1 MPDRHFPVRPN
12 LRQLKRQA
20 KNLLRALRGGDAD
33 AIAEFRRNH
42 PASPDPATAI
52 LADAQLALA
61 RSYGIAS
68 WPRVVLACELI
79 DAIWRD
85 DVGTVKAI
93 VVRHPA
99 LLHEDAR
106 AVRGNWGP
114 PMSYAAN
121 LGRDRIIRMLRELGA
136 ADVQFAFDRACL
148 QGELDTARLLHGMG
162 AQPIRGSVMGPCE
175 TLSVEGLAFLIELG
189 AELCDEHGD
198 RLAPAAM
205 LLEGYARN
213 PPGKHA
219 CLDLLARHGYELP
232 DTPPMAV
239 HRGRIDLLARH
250 LDADPRLL
258 ARTFDHEDI
267 YPPSL
272 GCHADHS
279 LALHATPLD
288 GATLLH
294 MAVDFAEIDVARWLL
309 AHGADVNARAA
320 TDRDGFGGH
329 TALFGCVVTQP
340 SRLRESDEFAR
351 LLLDRGAD
359 PNVRAS
365 LRKELRG
372 VADESLH
379 EYRDVTP
386 LAWGRR
392 FHDQSFVSTPAM
404 KLIER
409 RGGRDVAS

>member
-1 MPDRHFPVRPN
+1 VPDRHFPVRPN

-20 KNLLRALRGGDAD
+20 KNLLRAVRKGDAD
-33 AIAEFRRNH
+33 AVAELRRNH
-42 PASPDPATAI
+42 PESPDPAAAI

-68 WPRVVLACELI
+68 WPRLVLACELI
-79 DAIWRD
+79 DAICRD
-85 DVGTVKAI
+85 DAGTVKKL
-93 VVRHPA
+93 VVKHPA

-106 AVRGNWGP
+106 AVKGNWGP

-136 ADVQFAFDRACL
+136 GDVQFAFDRACL
-148 QGELDTARLLHGMG
+148 QGELETARLLYSMG
-162 AQPIRGSVMGPCE
+162 ARPVRGCVMGPCE
-175 TLSVEGLAFLIELG
+175 TQNPHGLSFVLELG
-189 AELCDEHGD
+189 AELCDETGD
-198 RLAPAAM
+198 RLAPAGM
-205 LLEGYARN
+205 LLEGYGRN
-213 PPGKHA
+213 TSGKHA
-219 CLDLLARHGYELP
+219 CLDIVARAGIELP

-239 HRGRIDLLARH
+239 HRGRIDLLERH
-250 LDADPRLL
+250 LQADPRLL
-258 ARTFDHEDI
+258 SRTFVHEEI

-294 MAVDFAEIDVARWLL
+294 MCVDFDEGEVARWLL
-309 AHGADVNARAA
+309 ARGADVNARAA
-320 TDRDGFGGH
+320 VDANGFGGH

-340 SRLRESDEFAR
+340 IRLRKDDWFAR

-365 LRKELRG
+365 LRKQLRG
-372 VADESLH
+372 VDDESLH

-386 LAWGRR
+386 FGWGLR
-392 FHDQSFVSTPAM
+392 FHDQSFVSKPAM
-404 KLIER
+404 ALIAA
-409 RGGRDVAS
+409 RGGRA